1 MLKNYF
7 KIAFRNLIRHRIF
20 TFINVLGLA
29 IGLVCFI
36 LIMLWIQDELSFD
49 RHNSNF
55 EQIYRIGTDTKMGE
69 QEETGTWTAIPL
81 GPALME
87 EIPEIES
94 AVRLKG
100 NYENLVS
107 FEETSFLLDKI
118 YYTDTEIF
126 DVFSIPLISGSS
138 SDLLTRPKTIVI
150 TESTAKQ
157 FFKNEDPIGKTL
169 KFDNKT
175 EYEIVGVA
183 KDWPANSHWH
193 FQILA
198 SFCTLRS
205 YTDTNWLS
213 HNLLTYIKTTEGVDE
228 KVLSEKINDLF
239 VQKADPLFQQA
250 LGTSIKEWEKSGNY
264 YHLRLTPLAK
274 IYLFSPSDN
283 AVGKKGD
290 IRYVYLFAVIGFF
303 ILLVACINFMNLT
316 TARSAVRAKEIG
328 IRKVVGSSR
337 KQLIKQF
344 LMESVLI
351 SLLSMII
358 ALIGIELLLP
368 YFNNF
373 TAKSLQM
380 NFAGNFSFPA
390 YFFLA
395 VLIGFIAGGYS
406 AFTLSSFRILSILK
420 GNLFK
425 GKQKV
430 GFRNALV
437 LFQFTISIIV
447 IICTIISVQQM
458 KFINNKKLGFDK
470 DHLLV
475 IERAHILKDQ
485 LPVFKEEILTSP
497 AIISASAAFSVPG
510 SCSDG
515 SMYNK
520 DNNTPDELYYFFRLC
535 GDYDYLE
542 TMGIPLQE
550 GRIFSQTNE
559 ADKNS
564 IIINEAAVR
573 KLGYENPIGRKL
585 IEPGSDEELTII
597 GVVKDFHYGSL
608 LEEISPLIIFHPS
621 VWWKEFMT
629 IRIQPENV
637 AGTLDFLK
645 EKWGELAGDQPFEY
659 FFMDSYFNNLH
670 KSEQRTRNF
679 FTIFATLAIFI
690 ACLGL
695 FGLAA
700 FTAEQKTKEIG
711 VRKVLGATIPNI
723 VSILLR
729 QFTRWVI
736 LANIIAWPIGYYIM
750 KTWLQ
755 NFAYHIDLSL
765 GYFIL
770 AGLITLLIAITTVS
784 YLAINAAIKNPITAL
799 KYE

>member
-1 MLKNYF
+1 
-7 KIAFRNLIRHRIF
+7 
-20 TFINVLGLA
+20 
-29 IGLVCFI
+29 
-36 LIMLWIQDELSFD
+36 
-49 RHNSNF
+49 
-55 EQIYRIGTDTKMGE
+55 
-69 QEETGTWTAIPL
+69 
-81 GPALME
+81 
-87 EIPEIES
+87 
-94 AVRLKG
+94 
-100 NYENLVS
+100 
-107 FEETSFLLDKI
+107 
-118 YYTDTEIF
+118 
-126 DVFSIPLISGSS
+126 
-138 SDLLTRPKTIVI
+138 
-150 TESTAKQ
+150 
-157 FFKNEDPIGKTL
+157 
-169 KFDNKT
+169 
-175 EYEIVGVA
+175 
-183 KDWPANSHWH
+183 
-193 FQILA
+193 
-198 SFCTLRS
+198 
-205 YTDTNWLS
+205 
-213 HNLLTYIKTTEGVDE
+213 
-228 KVLSEKINDLF
+228 
-239 VQKADPLFQQA
+239 
-250 LGTSIKEWEKSGNY
+250 
-264 YHLRLTPLAK
+264 
-274 IYLFSPSDN
+274 
-283 AVGKKGD
+283 
-290 IRYVYLFAVIGFF
+290 
-303 ILLVACINFMNLT
+303 
-316 TARSAVRAKEIG
+316 
-328 IRKVVGSSR
+328 
-337 KQLIKQF
+337 
-344 LMESVLI
+344 
-351 SLLSMII
+351 
-358 ALIGIELLLP
+358 
-368 YFNNF
+368 
-373 TAKSLQM
+373 
-380 NFAGNFSFPA
+380 
-390 YFFLA
+390 
-395 VLIGFIAGGYS
+395 
-406 AFTLSSFRILSILK
+406 
-420 GNLFK
+420 
-425 GKQKV
+425 
-430 GFRNALV
+430 
-437 LFQFTISIIV
+437 
-447 IICTIISVQQM
+447 M